1 MFQPQRDLANMGMF
15 NVDSLHG
22 FDPLLLISIR
32 PSAIRTWS
40 SPIPVVSDHEREAA
54 YARARMVLK
63 AEMEKLVVNHG
74 WVLKISQGELFEDSD
89 SLESRV
95 LFWPCH

>member
-1 MFQPQRDLANMGMF
+1 M
-15 NVDSLHG
+15 

-32 PSAIRTWS
+32 PSAIREWS
-40 SPIPVVSDHEREAA
+40 SRIPILSDHEREAA

-74 WVLKISQGELFEDSD
+74 WVLQISQGELFEYSD
-89 SLESRV
+89 SLESQV